1 MTAGRKM
8 NRSVTKGPGVC
19 LILASS
25 SPRRSRILN
34 DLHVRFISAKS
45 GIEEI
50 PQRGEKPEAVVVRI
64 AREKAL
70 KAASRCR
77 KGLILA
83 CDTVVVID
91 GIILGKPESMSDA
104 MRMLRMLSGRWHRVL
119 SSVCLYDVK
128 REKLVSGY
136 SATKVKFRQM
146 SEAEIRWYVNT
157 GEPLDKAGSYGIQ
170 KAGMLFIEKIV
181 GSYTGV
187 VGLPVELLGRL
198 LRRMGVDI
206 LSLIGGPF

>member
-1 MTAGRKM
+1 MTAGNKM
-8 NRSVTKGPGVC
+8 NRSVTKGSGVC

-34 DLHVRFISAKS
+34 DLHVRFITTKS
-45 GIEEI
+45 GIEEV
-50 PQRGEKPEAVVVRI
+50 PRREEKPEAFVVRI

-70 KAASRCR
+70 KAASRYR

-91 GIILGKPESMSDA
+91 GSILGKPKSMSDA
-104 MRMLRMLSGRWHRVL
+104 TRMLRSLNRRWHRVL
-119 SSVCLYDVK
+119 SSICLYDVK
-128 REKLVSGY
+128 RQKLLSGY
-136 SATKVKFRQM
+136 SVTKVKFKPM
-146 SEAEIRWYVNT
+146 NEDEIRWYVHT
-157 GEPLDKAGSYGIQ
+157 REPLDKAGSYGIQ

-187 VGLPVELLGRL
+187 VGLPVELLGTL
-198 LRRMGVDI
+198 LKKMGVDI
-206 LSLIGGPF
+206 LSLIRGPF